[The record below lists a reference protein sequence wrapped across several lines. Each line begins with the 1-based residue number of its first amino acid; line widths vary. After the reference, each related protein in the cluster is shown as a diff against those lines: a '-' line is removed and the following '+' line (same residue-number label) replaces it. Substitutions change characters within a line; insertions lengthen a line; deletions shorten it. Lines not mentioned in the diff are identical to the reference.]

1 MVHLDVAAVQR
12 HRTVVVECL
21 RDGDVSIR
29 KRALDLVYCLVNA
42 DNVKPLTK
50 ELLNYLVCIS
60 ALYLLGEHLLQWVLL
75 LQQVADADTKP
86 DLCAKIAAVADKFAP
101 SKRWHIDTLVS
112 MLAFAGNNVKR
123 VAMSQTL
130 FLISHA
136 TEDHAAVTHKLFA
149 MAQAS
154 ATPSQ
159 EAQQALLQIA
169 VWVIGEYGELL
180 LKSPPSSSPAADE
193 LSPPFGEVRTEH
205 DVSSALLSVWSGRLR
220 LDVLFSCR
228 SCAC

>member
-1 MVHLDVAAVQR
+1 MPARRGCVHSKTGFGPCVLPRECGQRQTINQGAAQLPGVDTFMYNLQPF
-12 HRTVVVECL
+12 
-21 RDGDVSIR
+21 VSTWS
-29 KRALDLVYCLVNA
+29 C
-42 DNVKPLTK
+42 
-50 ELLNYLVCIS
+50 
-60 ALYLLGEHLLQWVLL
+60 G

-180 LKSPPSSSPAADE
+180 LKSPPMSAPAADE

-205 DVSSALLSVWSGRLR
+205 DVSLCEHISGRAGSLTSTR
-220 LDVLFSCR
+220 FLCR
-228 SCAC
+228 SCAY